1 MKTLLFLG
9 DSITDAGRLF
19 SGRADGLGDGYVSV
33 LADRLKDSAQNFR
46 IINKGHDGFTLPR
59 IIHNLSQDC
68 FSCRPDMVS
77 ILAGIN
83 DASICMNTGLSLKDY
98 GFTAYYEQLLLSIQA
113 NTSAKIVCMGP
124 FLFPYPQEYLNW
136 LPLVNEINLCIK
148 ELTDKYHLPFIYLQD
163 LLNGAAR
170 EQGYSKITVDGV
182 HLTPLGHQL
191 AAGAWL
197 KGVRLKRTRQ
207 KAVWPEDSLF

>member
-1 MKTLLFLG
+1 
-9 DSITDAGRLF
+9 
-19 SGRADGLGDGYVSV
+19 
-33 LADRLKDSAQNFR
+33 
-46 IINKGHDGFTLPR
+46 
-59 IIHNLSQDC
+59 
-68 FSCRPDMVS
+68 
-77 ILAGIN
+77 
-83 DASICMNTGLSLKDY
+83 
-98 GFTAYYEQLLLSIQA
+98 
-113 NTSAKIVCMGP
+113 MGP

-191 AAGAWL
+191 PAGAWL